1 MRKYLAGALLAAVI
15 SIAPTLSNAVETRIA
30 VIDLQKI
37 ETESKAGL
45 EARDA
50 FSKEVD
56 ARTKVVSAKEES
68 LRLLDEEYRKE
79 RDTLSPQQRTERE
92 DRLSKEARAIKRLR
106 DDTNEELQ
114 KKAAELR
121 SKNLKEIASI
131 VKKAAEDGKFTLI
144 LDKRQ
149 TVYAPDSIDIT
160 AKVMDAYNASRKG
173 AEK

>member
-1 MRKYLAGALLAAVI
+1 MRKYLAGALLAAAI
-15 SIAPTLSNAVETRIA
+15 SVAPTLSRAAETRIA

-79 RDTLSPQQRTERE
+79 RDNLSPQQRTERE

-114 KKAAELR
+114 KKATELR
-121 SKNLKEIASI
+121 SKNLKEISSI

-160 AKVMDAYNASRKG
+160 TKVMDAYNASRKG